1 MRFEW
6 DERKNQKN
14 VGKHGID
21 FRQAVYVFSDSFA
34 LSIPDDE
41 HSEDEE
47 RWVLLG
53 KSLNEQILLVVHT
66 FRHNDVIRIISA
78 RKATTNEQQ
87 HYHRRLR

>member
-1 MRFEW
+1 
-6 DERKNQKN
+6 
-14 VGKHGID
+14 
-21 FRQAVYVFSDSFA
+21 VYVFSDPFA

-87 HYHRRLR
+87 HYHRRVR